1 MSDEL
6 KHECAVA
13 MVVLRK
19 PPHHDGGSAPQSVD
33 FGGTKLS
40 LLLEKQHNRGQD
52 GAGVAI
58 LSDHPELGTLPY
70 WISKSASS
78 TALAD
83 VLAAISRRQIIA
95 RERIFL
101 GHLRYATFG
110 RNEVAFCHPFLHEAS
125 ELSHTLFLAGNFNLT
140 NTPELFAD
148 YSKCGAFPTS
158 KADGYL
164 ICEMIAHELGG
175 AQLAAPGT
183 GTGAMNCA
191 PSLAAALSKAL
202 ANADGAWTLCGMTGD
217 GWAFATRDPH
227 GIRPGF
233 YYLSDDVVAVASER
247 PAIQAAFDVPPDA
260 VKELPPGH
268 ALIVSPTGE
277 VQIAELSSAIKAKP
291 CSFERIYFSR
301 ANDADIHRERKAL
314 GAALVPQILKSA
326 EADLSDIFFSY
337 IPNSARIAFHGL
349 LEEIFKES
357 LLSQSRSF
365 PRFGEIAVKDAKF
378 RTFIADAAA
387 RREFYKHVY
396 DVTYGLVRPGQD
408 TLVVLDDSIVRG
420 NTMKNAILP
429 MLDRLGPKRIVI
441 ASSAPPIRYPDCYGI
456 DMSTLDELVA
466 FRALVNLL
474 GTDAEKELRGAAV
487 PAASPDEPPGR
498 RLSMLYARFTE
509 EEHCAEIARLLTPP
523 GMKAEVAVVYQTV
536 ANLHRCLTPTPTN
549 QLPTA
554 NYQLPTPLV
563 GDWYFTGD
571 YPTPG
576 GYMVLRTALENY
588 LEHKHGR
595 SY

>member
-83 VLAAISRRQIIA
+83 VLAAISKRQIVA

-164 ICEMIAHELGG
+164 ICEMIAHEL
-175 AQLAAPGT
+175 AQEKTPDLQVSKT
-183 GTGAMNCA
+183 
-191 PSLAAALSKAL
+191 PSGESNLSAALSKAL

-227 GIRPGF
+227 GIRPG
-233 YYLSDDVVAVASER
+233 YCYIDDDVAVVASER
-247 PAIQAAFDVPPDA
+247 PAIQAAFDVPPEA
-260 VKELPPGH
+260 VTELPPGH
-268 ALIVSPTGE
+268 ALIISPTGE
-277 VQIAELSSAIKAKP
+277 VSFHQLDISTISQSAPHP

-349 LEEIFKES
+349 LEEIFREIP
-357 LLSQSRSF
+357 LSQSHNF

-429 MLDRLGPKRIVI
+429 MLDRLDPKRIVI

-474 GTDAEKELRGAAV
+474 GKDAETELRITAGGTRSLAA
-487 PAASPDEPPGR
+487 
-498 RLSMLYARFTE
+498 LYARFTE

-536 ANLHRCLTPTPTN
+536 ENLHKCLGATN
-549 QLPTA
+549 PSVTF
-554 NYQLPTPLV
+554 

-576 GYMVLRTALENY
+576 GYKVLHTALENY